1 MAQTIKK
8 TYFDIQINFLLLW
21 NSVDMMRET
30 DFKVG
35 YSLVCTYIERRSK
48 QMTLNGFF
56 VIELVLS
63 KMARFAKFINSMRS
77 AWKQTIIWS
86 LQLVCVKF
94 C

>member
-1 MAQTIKK
+1 MKK
-8 TYFDIQINFLLLW
+8 IWHRYDEGN
-21 NSVDMMRET
+21 

-35 YSLVCTYIERRSK
+35 YSLVCTYIGRRSK

-77 AWKQTIIWS
+77 A
-86 LQLVCVKF
+86 
-94 C
+94 